1 MTRTLNLKPVAGG
14 LSFWRLALGLILILG
29 VPAARAEE
37 GVASETQMKAAF
49 LVNFPKYIDWP
60 TKIAPGTNQPI
71 VVAIFGDDK
80 VVKEF
85 LEMIHGGRMIN
96 GRPLVLK
103 RITAEEEIN
112 NDCEILFIG
121 TSERHRIPAILEK
134 VKGGSILTVSESDD
148 FLDKGG
154 VIKLIRKD
162 RNIRL
167 GVNLHA
173 AGQARLRISSN
184 LLSVADVVKG
194 KPN

>member
-1 MTRTLNLKPVAGG
+1 MTRTFNSESAARRLSLWG
-14 LSFWRLALGLILILG
+14 LTLGLMLSLA
-29 VPAARAEE
+29 VSAVKAEE

-49 LVNFPKYIDWP
+49 LVNFAKYVDWP
-60 TKIAPGTNQPI
+60 AKESTSTNPPI

-80 VVKEF
+80 VVNEF
-85 LEMIHGGRMIN
+85 SEMVQGGRFIN
-96 GRPLVLK
+96 GRPLAMK
-103 RITAEEEIN
+103 RINSEEEIKRE
-112 NDCEILFIG
+112 CEILFIG
-121 TSERHRIPAILEK
+121 TSERHRVSSILGK
-134 VKGGSILTVSESDD
+134 VKGASILTVSESED

-167 GVNLHA
+167 GVNLNA